1 MRAREALAIGRSEV
15 THPYLLPVRL
25 TFAADK
31 PGGVIIKD
39 HDGAL
44 DAGWAVVPCDDR
56 AAALLV
62 MACYPAAR
70 MPSWARIE
78 RGDY

>member
-1 MRAREALAIGRSEV
+1 MTRE
-15 THPYLLPVRL
+15 PYLLPVRL
-25 TFAADK
+25 TFAEGK
-31 PGGVIIKD
+31 PGGVIIKER
-39 HDGAL
+39 DGSP
-44 DAGWAVVPCDDR
+44 DAGWTVVQCDDR